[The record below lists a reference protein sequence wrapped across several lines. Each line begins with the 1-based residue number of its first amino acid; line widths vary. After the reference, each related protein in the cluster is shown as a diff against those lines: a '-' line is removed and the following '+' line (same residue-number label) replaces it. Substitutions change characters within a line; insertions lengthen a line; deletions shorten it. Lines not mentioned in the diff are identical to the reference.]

1 MKDYKTY
8 TEEDWRKLLTNEQFY
23 ILREAGTE
31 RAFTGKYNNHDKPG
45 IYLCAGCKAPLFE
58 SETKYASSCG
68 WPSFFDT
75 DSNVIELRQDTSHG
89 MIRTEVV
96 CSSCSGHLGHIFNDG
111 PKPTGLRY
119 CINSE
124 ALEFKPK

>member
-1 MKDYKTY
+1 MKDYKAY

-45 IYLCAGCKAPLFE
+45 IYLCAGCKTQLFE

-75 DSNVIELRQDTSHG
+75 DNNVIELRQDTSHG

-124 ALEFKPK
+124 ALEFKSK